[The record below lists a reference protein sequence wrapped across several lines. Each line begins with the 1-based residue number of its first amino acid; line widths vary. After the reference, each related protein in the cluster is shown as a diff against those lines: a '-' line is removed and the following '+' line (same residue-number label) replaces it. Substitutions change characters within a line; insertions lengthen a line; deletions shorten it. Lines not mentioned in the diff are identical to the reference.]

1 MVLHFLASKI
11 GSMSGWINLS
21 FQVLMPFGFMVN
33 LCAHFGIY
41 GHTRIVLSSRTNL
54 QTLWKL
60 YRNKNVNINGSLV
73 LSRIQHTNSLS
84 APLAAHLSTSM
95 STYHLWMFTIQT
107 LDYCSLKLR
116 RQKRPV
122 GMVHVPFF
130 VIQQKYISSFSGVM
144 KPPIKSMLSF
154 LSYVKHFSK

>member
-1 MVLHFLASKI
+1 
-11 GSMSGWINLS
+11 
-21 FQVLMPFGFMVN
+21 MPFGSMDN
-33 LCAHFGIY
+33 LCAHLGAY
-41 GHTRIVLSSRTNL
+41 GHTGIVSSSRTNL
-54 QTLWKL
+54 QIPWKF
-60 YRNKNVNINGSLV
+60 YRNKNVIINGSLV
-73 LSRIQHTNSLS
+73 LSRIQHTNSLL
-84 APLAAHLSTSM
+84 APFVAHLSTSQIAE
-95 STYHLWMFTIQT
+95 YLWMFTIQT

-116 RQKRPV
+116 RQNRPV